1 MTISLTLPLC
11 AIGLTA
17 IAAAAATDASRPG
30 GASSASQGAGWKTLF
45 DGTTTKGWHGYKKPG
60 PVEGWQVVDGALVR
74 QGKGGDL
81 VTDEEFDD
89 FELSLE
95 WKLTTGGNSGIFY
108 RAPEDAE
115 AIWHHAIE
123 YQILDNAAHRDGQNA
138 KRSAGSAYDLY
149 EPVRDVTKPVGE
161 WNETRIIA
169 RGNHV
174 EHWLNGTKLLEFEIG
189 SPDWVERAAASK
201 FNPYREFGKAR
212 KGRISLQ
219 DHGNVVSFR
228 NIRIRPIT
236 S

>member
-1 MTISLTLPLC
+1 MTTSLALPLC
-11 AIGLTA
+11 AIGLAVLT
-17 IAAAAATDASRPG
+17 AAADAARPG
-30 GASSASQGAGWKTLF
+30 GGSAAQPAGGWKELF
-45 DGTTTKGWHGYKKPG
+45 DGKTTTGWHLYKKPG

-81 VTDEEFDD
+81 VTDEEFGD

-95 WKLTTGGNSGIFY
+95 WKLPAGGNSGIFY
-108 RAPEDAE
+108 RAPEDA
-115 AIWHHAIE
+115 AVIWHHAIE
-123 YQILDNAAHRDGQNA
+123 YQILDNGAHNDGKNQ

-149 EPVRDVTKPVGE
+149 EPVRDVTKPIGE

-189 SPDWVERAAASK
+189 SPDWTARVAASK
-201 FNPYREFGKAR
+201 FKPYAEFGKTT
-212 KGRISLQ
+212 KGKISLQ

-228 NIRIRPIT
+228 DIRIRPIT